1 MILLV
6 LSACVLDRTGQSASA
21 AYERELALA
30 SARADTLESSAG
42 EVERRVAQLEE
53 VMRYRGQQEAVR
65 LENLEQVTDEVRRI
79 RGKIETL
86 EYEAGVAAQQQAVVD
101 DDTAFRLAY
110 LELRVAS
117 LEKQL
122 GLEAP
127 PPPIEGAATETLDD
141 GEVVLADAEDPAEIE
156 LPETP
161 AELLA
166 TAEEHLV
173 AGRPKVAR
181 VMLEKYLAEYPGDEK
196 VIEARYRHAETY
208 FNDADYPRA
217 ILLFEEVV
225 TGDPKS
231 PWAPWAMVRQGECF
245 SKMGQDAEATLFWQ
259 DVVARYPKTQAAKEA
274 KELLK

>member
-1 MILLV
+1 MTLL
-6 LSACVLDRTGQSASA
+6 LLACVLDRTGQSATA

-86 EYEAGVAAQQQAVVD
+86 EYEAGVAAQDRAVLD
-101 DDTAFRLAY
+101 DDVAFRLEY

-117 LEKQL
+117 LEEQL

-127 PPPIEGAATETLDD
+127 PPPIDGAATDVEED
-141 GEVVLADAEDPAEIE
+141 GEVVLVDAEEPLEVE
-156 LPETP
+156 LPTSPE
-161 AELLA
+161 ELLS
-166 TAEEHLV
+166 TAEQHLV
-173 AGRPKVAR
+173 DGRPKVAR
-181 VMLEKYLAEYPGDEK
+181 VMLEKFLKEHPDHEK
-196 VIEARYRHAETY
+196 ATEARYRYAETF
-208 FNDADYPRA
+208 FNAEDYPRA

-245 SKMGQDAEATLFWQ
+245 KRMGQDAEAALFWQ
-259 DVVARYPKTQAAKEA
+259 DVIARYPKTQAAKDA
-274 KELLK
+274 KELLE

>member
-1 MILLV
+1 MTLL
-6 LSACVLDRTGQSASA
+6 LLACVLDRTGQSATA

-30 SARADTLESSAG
+30 SARAETLETSAS

-86 EYEAGVAAQQQAVVD
+86 EYDAGVTAQERAVLD
-101 DDTAFRLAY
+101 DDIAFRLEY
-110 LELRVAS
+110 LELRVQS
-117 LEKQL
+117 LESQL

-127 PPPIEGAATETLDD
+127 APPIEGAATETTEG
-141 GEVVLADAEDPAEIE
+141 GEVLLVDAEEPAEVE
-156 LPETP
+156 LPDSP
-161 AELLA
+161 DELLA
-166 TAEEHLV
+166 VAEEHLV

-181 VMLEKYLAEYPGDEK
+181 VMLEKFLKDHEDHEK
-196 VIEARYRHAETY
+196 ATEARYRYAETY
-208 FNDADYPRA
+208 FNAEDYPRA

-225 TGDPKS
+225 TADPKS

-245 SKMGQDAEATLFWQ
+245 KSMGQDAEATLFWQ
-259 DVVARYPKTQAAKEA
+259 DVVARYPKTQAAKDA